1 MTAPLLDSPPL
12 FGLPSQQQLRDS
24 VAMSLRRLERKGL
37 VGRWLVKAL
46 LFFCL

>member
-1 MTAPLLDSPPL
+1 MTAPLLDSL
-12 FGLPSQQQLRDS
+12 LCSAVPSQQQLRDS
-24 VAMSLRRLERKGL
+24 VVMSLRRLELKGL